1 VADRVPDAVV
11 LRVMDCVVVGEGVV
25 LPEAVEV
32 EDEVPDCIELDD
44 TDSECEVVWVAER
57 VTVTVTVAQAKAV
70 VDCDAVESPEA
81 LVEAE
86 PQLVDEADEVL
97 QAVPLTVDEPEGV
110 VERL

>member
-1 VADRVPDAVV
+1 MPDAVV
-11 LRVMDCVVVGEGVV
+11 LRVMDNVVVGEGVV

-32 EDEVPDCIELDD
+32 EDEVPDGVELDD
-44 TDSECEVVWVAER
+44 TDSECEVVWVAES

-70 VDCDAVESPEA
+70 A
-81 LVEAE
+81 
-86 PQLVDEADEVL
+86 QLVDEADEVL

>member
-1 VADRVPDAVV
+1 MPDAVV
-11 LRVMDCVVVGEGVV
+11 LRVMDNVVVGEGVV

-32 EDEVPDCIELDD
+32 EDEVPDGVELD
-44 TDSECEVVWVAER
+44 
-57 VTVTVTVAQAKAV
+57 VTVTVAQAKAV
-70 VDCDAVESPEA
+70 VDCDAVEAPEA